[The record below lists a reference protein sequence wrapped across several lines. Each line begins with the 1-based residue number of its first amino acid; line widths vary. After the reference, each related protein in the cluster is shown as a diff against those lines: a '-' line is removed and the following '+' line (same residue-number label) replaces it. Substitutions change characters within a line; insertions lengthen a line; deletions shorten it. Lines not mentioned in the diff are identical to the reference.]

1 MSTWY
6 RKVQEDLGELVN
18 CISAYE
24 AILDEARVECGM
36 KGNLE
41 KLSREMPCIVEHRF
55 NQLQEIEAI
64 LEFLNIELRKK
75 RSYVFRKYTE
85 HYNKALSSRDAEK
98 YVDGEDEV
106 IDLETIINEVALVR
120 NKWLGVIKGLDVKQ
134 FQVSNI
140 IRLRTSGM
148 EDVTV

>member
-41 KLSREMPCIVEHRF
+41 KLSRECQV
-55 NQLQEIEAI
+55 L
-64 LEFLNIELRKK
+64 
-75 RSYVFRKYTE
+75 
-85 HYNKALSSRDAEK
+85 LS
-98 YVDGEDEV
+98 
-106 IDLETIINEVALVR
+106 IDLINY
-120 NKWLGVIKGLDVKQ
+120 KK
-134 FQVSNI
+134 
-140 IRLRTSGM
+140 
-148 EDVTV
+148 